1 MGTYN
6 RFNNPKTAL
15 EQMFN
20 SAVVRY
26 NRKDNA
32 GAANTIFNAAR
43 NLISKNEDGSNSIN
57 LYKLQPLEG
66 SIQDAIKAHAAG
78 KIMRTLRILK
88 HIQLEFHYG
97 RYTT

>member
-26 NRKDNA
+26 HRKDNA
-32 GAANTIFNAAR
+32 GAANTIYNAAR
-43 NLISKNEDGSNSIN
+43 NLIPKNEDGSNGVN
-57 LYKLQPLEG
+57 LYKLEPLKG
-66 SIQDAIKAHAAG
+66 SIEDAIKAHAEG
-78 KIMRTLRILK
+78 KTMRTLRILK
-88 HIQLEFHYG
+88 HIQLEFHCG
-97 RYTT
+97 RYAT

>member
-1 MGTYN
+1 MGSYN

-32 GAANTIFNAAR
+32 GAANTIYNAAR
-43 NLISKNEDGSNSIN
+43 NLVPKNEDGSNGVN
-57 LYKLQPLEG
+57 LYKLVPLKG
-66 SIQDAIKAHAAG
+66 SIEDAIKAHSEG
-78 KIMRTLRILK
+78 KPMHTLRILK

-97 RYTT
+97 RYAP

>member
-1 MGTYN
+1 MVTYN

-32 GAANTIFNAAR
+32 GAANTIYNAAR
-43 NLISKNEDGSNSIN
+43 TLIPKNEDGSNGVN
-57 LYKLQPLEG
+57 LYKLEPLKG
-66 SIQDAIKAHAAG
+66 SIGDAIKAHAEG

-88 HIQLEFHYG
+88 HVQLEFHYG
-97 RYTT
+97 RYAT

>member
-1 MGTYN
+1 MGSYN

-15 EQMFN
+15 EIMFN

-26 NRKDNA
+26 KRQDNT
-32 GAANTIFNAAR
+32 GAANTIYNAAR
-43 NLISKNEDGSNSIN
+43 NLIAKNEDGSNSIN

-66 SIQDAIKAHAAG
+66 TIQDALKAHKEG
-78 KIMRTLRILK
+78 KTMRTLRILK

-97 RYTT
+97 RYTP

>member
-1 MGTYN
+1 MNYN

-15 EQMFN
+15 EIMFN

-32 GAANTIFNAAR
+32 GAANTMFNASR
-43 NLISKNEDGSNSIN
+43 NIVPKNAEGNNTIN
-57 LYKLQPLEG
+57 LYKLQPLSG
-66 SIQDAIKAHAAG
+66 TIQDAIKAHKEG
-78 KIMRTLRILK
+78 KTIRTLRILK

-97 RYTT
+97 RYAA